1 MIVDDNAESIRV
13 LAQISKGIEGLR
25 RRLQEVQPDL
35 STSTSEVVNTAR
47 QALCT
52 ALVRRLEI
60 AEKELV
66 EPPGNAGAKFKGVA
80 DRGWPRVQSAK
91 APKSVALNQDA
102 KFDRTWMIYRAAG
115 NLSSMPVI
123 RNH

>member
-1 MIVDDNAESIRV
+1 MAIDDNAESIRV

-25 RRLQEVQPDL
+25 RRLQELQPDL
-35 STSTSEVVNTAR
+35 STSTSDVVNTAR

-66 EPPGNAGAKFKGVA
+66 ELREMLELNL
-80 DRGWPRVQSAK
+80 K
-91 APKSVALNQDA
+91 A
-102 KFDRTWMIYRAAG
+102 
-115 NLSSMPVI
+115 
-123 RNH
+123 

>member
-1 MIVDDNAESIRV
+1 MAIDDNAESIRV

-25 RRLQEVQPDL
+25 RRLQEVQPEL

-60 AEKELV
+60 AEKEVV
-66 EPPGNAGAKFKGVA
+66 ELREMLELNL
-80 DRGWPRVQSAK
+80 K
-91 APKSVALNQDA
+91 A
-102 KFDRTWMIYRAAG
+102 
-115 NLSSMPVI
+115 
-123 RNH
+123 

>member
-1 MIVDDNAESIRV
+1 MTVDDNAESIRV

-25 RRLQEVQPDL
+25 RRLQDVQPDL
-35 STSTSEVVNTAR
+35 STSTSDVVNTAR

-66 EPPGNAGAKFKGVA
+66 EL
-80 DRGWPRVQSAK
+80 REMLE
-91 APKSVALNQDA
+91 LNLMA
-102 KFDRTWMIYRAAG
+102 
-115 NLSSMPVI
+115 
-123 RNH
+123 

>member
-1 MIVDDNAESIRV
+1 LTTTRSIRV

-25 RRLQEVQPDL
+25 RRLQELQPDL
-35 STSTSEVVNTAR
+35 STSTSDVVNTAR

-66 EPPGNAGAKFKGVA
+66 ELREMLELNL
-80 DRGWPRVQSAK
+80 K
-91 APKSVALNQDA
+91 A
-102 KFDRTWMIYRAAG
+102 
-115 NLSSMPVI
+115 
-123 RNH
+123 

>member
-1 MIVDDNAESIRV
+1 MTIDDNAESIRV

-25 RRLQEVQPDL
+25 RRLQELQPDL
-35 STSTSEVVNTAR
+35 STSISDVVNTAR

-66 EPPGNAGAKFKGVA
+66 ELREMLELNL
-80 DRGWPRVQSAK
+80 K
-91 APKSVALNQDA
+91 A
-102 KFDRTWMIYRAAG
+102 
-115 NLSSMPVI
+115 
-123 RNH
+123 

>member
-66 EPPGNAGAKFKGVA
+66 ELREMLELNL
-80 DRGWPRVQSAK
+80 K
-91 APKSVALNQDA
+91 A
-102 KFDRTWMIYRAAG
+102 
-115 NLSSMPVI
+115 
-123 RNH
+123 

>member
-25 RRLQEVQPDL
+25 RRLQELQPDL
-35 STSTSEVVNTAR
+35 STSTSDVVNTAR

-66 EPPGNAGAKFKGVA
+66 ELREMLELNL
-80 DRGWPRVQSAK
+80 K
-91 APKSVALNQDA
+91 A
-102 KFDRTWMIYRAAG
+102 
-115 NLSSMPVI
+115 
-123 RNH
+123 

>member
-1 MIVDDNAESIRV
+1 MTVDDNAESIRV
-13 LAQISKGIEGLR
+13 LAQLSKGIEGLR
-25 RRLQEVQPDL
+25 RRLQEVQPEL

-66 EPPGNAGAKFKGVA
+66 ELREMLELNL
-80 DRGWPRVQSAK
+80 K
-91 APKSVALNQDA
+91 A
-102 KFDRTWMIYRAAG
+102 
-115 NLSSMPVI
+115 
-123 RNH
+123 

>member
-1 MIVDDNAESIRV
+1 MTVDENAESIRI

-35 STSTSEVVNTAR
+35 STSTSDVVNTAR

-66 EPPGNAGAKFKGVA
+66 ELREMLELNL
-80 DRGWPRVQSAK
+80 K
-91 APKSVALNQDA
+91 A
-102 KFDRTWMIYRAAG
+102 
-115 NLSSMPVI
+115 
-123 RNH
+123 

>member
-1 MIVDDNAESIRV
+1 MTVDDNAESIRV

-25 RRLQEVQPDL
+25 RSLQELQPDL
-35 STSTSEVVNTAR
+35 STSISDVVNTAR

-66 EPPGNAGAKFKGVA
+66 ELREMLELNL
-80 DRGWPRVQSAK
+80 K
-91 APKSVALNQDA
+91 A
-102 KFDRTWMIYRAAG
+102 
-115 NLSSMPVI
+115 
-123 RNH
+123 

>member
-1 MIVDDNAESIRV
+1 MTVDDNAESIRV

-25 RRLQEVQPDL
+25 RRLQELQPDL
-35 STSTSEVVNTAR
+35 STSTSDVVNTAR

-66 EPPGNAGAKFKGVA
+66 ELREMLELNL
-80 DRGWPRVQSAK
+80 K
-91 APKSVALNQDA
+91 A
-102 KFDRTWMIYRAAG
+102 
-115 NLSSMPVI
+115 
-123 RNH
+123 

>member
-1 MIVDDNAESIRV
+1 MTVDDNAESIRV
-13 LAQISKGIEGLR
+13 LAQISNGIEGLR

-66 EPPGNAGAKFKGVA
+66 ELREMLELNL
-80 DRGWPRVQSAK
+80 K
-91 APKSVALNQDA
+91 A
-102 KFDRTWMIYRAAG
+102 
-115 NLSSMPVI
+115 
-123 RNH
+123 

>member
-1 MIVDDNAESIRV
+1 MTVDDNAESIRV

-66 EPPGNAGAKFKGVA
+66 ELREMLELNL
-80 DRGWPRVQSAK
+80 K
-91 APKSVALNQDA
+91 A
-102 KFDRTWMIYRAAG
+102 
-115 NLSSMPVI
+115 
-123 RNH
+123 

>member
-25 RRLQEVQPDL
+25 RRLQELQPDL

-66 EPPGNAGAKFKGVA
+66 ELREMLELNL
-80 DRGWPRVQSAK
+80 K
-91 APKSVALNQDA
+91 A
-102 KFDRTWMIYRAAG
+102 
-115 NLSSMPVI
+115 
-123 RNH
+123 